1 MSKTLALVGNPNC
14 GKTTLFNELT
24 GSSQYVGNW
33 PGVTVEKKAGKLKG
47 HSDIEVMDLP
57 GVYSLSPYTLEE
69 VITRDYLLEER
80 PSVIVN
86 IVDASNLERN
96 LYLTTQILE
105 LGIPVVVALNMMD
118 IIRKNGD
125 EINIANL
132 AGELGCP
139 VYPIEAANGVGL
151 AEMLKEAISLAE
163 MKIKT
168 YSLPLFK
175 GNLNKTLKEIER
187 LFDDEIPEH
196 LRSWF
201 AVKLF
206 ERDEKVLVKHKMFHN
221 MRVKTEQIITQYE
234 DEVDDDAESII
245 TNARYEYISSIIN
258 RCITKKRKSHELS
271 TSDKID
277 RILTNRI
284 LALPIFFLIMW
295 FVYYVSIQT
304 LGDLSTGF
312 MEDTFAAISD
322 SLGGM
327 MEEAGVSA
335 TLQSL
340 ILDGIV
346 GGVGAVLGFV
356 PQIMILFFFL
366 SFLEDCGYMARVA
379 FIMDRIFRRFG
390 LSGKSFIPMLIGSGC
405 SVPGIMASRTIENE
419 QDRKMTIM
427 LTPFIPCSAKMPV
440 FVLFAAALFPEQSWV
455 GPSMYFWGIA
465 MVIFSGILLKKTSTF
480 GGKPAPFVMEL
491 PQYHMPTIKGVM
503 IHMWERA
510 RSFIVK
516 AGTIIFIASAMVWML
531 QTFNFSLEMVD
542 PEESMLASI
551 GTAIAP
557 IFAPMG
563 FGTWQAA
570 FAAISGFLAKEVVVS
585 TFAILAG
592 LGEAAEEDPNLIQ
605 VMQTMFTPASA
616 YAFMVFTLLAS
627 PCFAAIGAIRR
638 EMGSWKWTFA
648 ALAYQTGLAYIMATL
663 IYQIGSR
670 I

>member
-139 VYPIEAANGVGL
+139 VYPIEAANGVGI

-206 ERDEKVLVKHKMFHN
+206 ERDEKVLAKHKMFHN

-516 AGTIIFIASAMVWML
+516 AGTIIFIASALVWML
-531 QTFNFSLEMVD
+531 QTFNFSFEMVD

>member
-14 GKTTLFNELT
+14 GKTTVFNELT

-206 ERDEKVLVKHKMFHN
+206 ERDEKVLAKHKMFHN

>member
-139 VYPIEAANGVGL
+139 VYPIEAANGVGI

-175 GNLNKTLKEIER
+175 GNLNKTLKEIES

-206 ERDEKVLVKHKMFHN
+206 ERDEKVLAKHKMFHN
-221 MRVKTEQIITQYE
+221 MRVKTEQIIAQYE

>member
-1 MSKTLALVGNPNC
+1 MSRTLALVGNPNC

-24 GSSQYVGNW
+24 GSTQYVGNW

-47 HSDIEVMDLP
+47 FSDFEVMDLP

-69 VITRDYLLEER
+69 VITRDYLLDGR

-86 IVDASNLERN
+86 IVDATNLERN

-118 IIRKNGD
+118 VIRKNGD
-125 EINIANL
+125 EVNIDNL
-132 AGELGCP
+132 ARELGCP
-139 VYPIEAANGVGL
+139 VYPIEAVNGSGL
-151 AEMLKEAISLAE
+151 SEMLKEAVSLATT
-163 MKIKT
+163 KVRT
-168 YSLPLFK
+168 YSLPIFK
-175 GNLNKTLKEIER
+175 GNVGQALKGIEG
-187 LFDDEIPEH
+187 LLADEVPEY
-196 LRSWF
+196 LSRWF
-201 AVKLF
+201 AIKVF
-206 ERDEKVLVKHKMFHN
+206 ERDEKVLAKHKLLPN
-221 MRVKTEQIITQYE
+221 VRVKAEQITAQCE
-234 DEVDDDAESII
+234 DEADDDAESII

-258 RCITKKRKSHELS
+258 KCIKKKRQSHELS

-277 RILTNRI
+277 RVLTNRI
-284 LALPIFFLIMW
+284 LALPIFFLVMW
-295 FVYYVSIQT
+295 FVYYISIQT

-327 MEEAGVSA
+327 MEEAGVSGP
-335 TLQSL
+335 LQSL
-340 ILDGIV
+340 VLDGIV

-366 SFLEDCGYMARVA
+366 SFLEDCGYMSRVA

-440 FVLFAAALFPEQSWV
+440 FVLFAAALFPEESWV

-465 MVIFSGILLKKTSTF
+465 MVIFSGILLKKTAAF

-491 PQYHMPTIKGVM
+491 PQYRLPTIKGVM

-516 AGTIIFIASAMVWML
+516 AGTVIFVASALVWIL
-531 QTFNFSLEMVD
+531 QTFDFSLTMVE
-542 PEESMLASI
+542 PEESMLATI
-551 GTAIAP
+551 GMAIAP
-557 IFAPMG
+557 IFSPMG
-563 FGTWQAA
+563 FGNWQAA
-570 FAAISGFLAKEVVVS
+570 FAAVSGFLAKEVVVS
-585 TFAILAG
+585 TFAVLAG
-592 LGEAAEEDPNLIQ
+592 LGEVAEEDPNLVQ
-605 VMQTMFTPASA
+605 VIQTMFTPASA

-648 ALAYQTGLAYIMATL
+648 ALAYQTGLAYVMATL

>member
-139 VYPIEAANGVGL
+139 VYPIEAANGVGI

-206 ERDEKVLVKHKMFHN
+206 ERDEKVLAKHKMFHN

-516 AGTIIFIASAMVWML
+516 AGTIIFIASALVWML

>member
-175 GNLNKTLKEIER
+175 GNLNKTLKEIES

-206 ERDEKVLVKHKMFHN
+206 ERDEKVLAKHKMFHN

-304 LGDLSTGF
+304 LGDMSTGF

-322 SLGGM
+322 GLGGM
-327 MEEAGVSA
+327 MEDAGVSA

-491 PQYHMPTIKGVM
+491 PQYHMPTLKGVF

-516 AGTIIFIASAMVWML
+516 AGTVIFVASALVWLL

-585 TFAILAG
+585 TFAILGG
-592 LGEAAEEDPNLIQ
+592 LGEAAEGDPNLIQ
-605 VMQTMFTPASA
+605 VIQSMFTPASA

-648 ALAYQTGLAYIMATL
+648 ALAYQTGLAYVMATL

-670 I
+670 L

>member
-206 ERDEKVLVKHKMFHN
+206 ERDEKVLAKHKMFHN

-379 FIMDRIFRRFG
+379 FIMDRIFCRFG

-516 AGTIIFIASAMVWML
+516 AGTIIFIASALVWML

>member
-175 GNLNKTLKEIER
+175 GNLNKTLKEIES

-206 ERDEKVLVKHKMFHN
+206 ERDEKVLAKHKMFHN

>member
-175 GNLNKTLKEIER
+175 GNLNKTLKEIES

-206 ERDEKVLVKHKMFHN
+206 ERDEKVLAKHKMFHN

-516 AGTIIFIASAMVWML
+516 AGTIIFIASALVWML
-531 QTFNFSLEMVD
+531 QTFNFSFEMVD

-670 I
+670 L

>member
-139 VYPIEAANGVGL
+139 VYPIEAANGVGI

-206 ERDEKVLVKHKMFHN
+206 ERDEKVLAKHKMFHN

-480 GGKPAPFVMEL
+480 GGKTAPFVMEL

>member
-206 ERDEKVLVKHKMFHN
+206 ERDEKVLAKHKMFHN

>member
-139 VYPIEAANGVGL
+139 VYPIEAANGVGI

-175 GNLNKTLKEIER
+175 GNLNKTLKEIES
-187 LFDDEIPEH
+187 LFDDEIPVY

-201 AVKLF
+201 AVKIF
-206 ERDEKVLVKHKMFHN
+206 ERDEKVLAKHKMFHN
-221 MRVKTEQIITQYE
+221 MKVKTEQIITQYE

>member
-47 HSDIEVMDLP
+47 QSDIEVMDLP

-139 VYPIEAANGVGL
+139 VYPIEAANGVGI

-206 ERDEKVLVKHKMFHN
+206 ERDEKVLAKHKMFHN

-304 LGDLSTGF
+304 LGDMSTGF

-322 SLGGM
+322 GLGGM

>member
-175 GNLNKTLKEIER
+175 GNLNKTLKEIES

-196 LRSWF
+196 LRGWF
-201 AVKLF
+201 AIKIF
-206 ERDEKVLVKHKMFHN
+206 ERDEKVLAKHKMFHN
-221 MRVKTEQIITQYE
+221 MQVKTEQIITQYE

-245 TNARYEYISSIIN
+245 TNARYEYISSIIH
-258 RCITKKRKSHELS
+258 RCIRKKRQSHELS

-304 LGDLSTGF
+304 LGDMSTGF

-322 SLGGM
+322 GLGGM
-327 MEEAGVSA
+327 MEDAGVSA

-340 ILDGIV
+340 VLDGIV

-516 AGTIIFIASAMVWML
+516 AGTIIFIASALVWML
-531 QTFNFSLEMVD
+531 QTFNFSFEMVD

>member
-47 HSDIEVMDLP
+47 HNEIEVMDLP

-80 PSVIVN
+80 PSVIIN

-125 EINIANL
+125 EINIAKL

-139 VYPIEAANGVGL
+139 VYPIEAAHGIGL

-163 MKIKT
+163 VQVKT
-168 YSLPLFK
+168 YSLPIFK
-175 GNLNKTLKEIER
+175 GNLDKTLKEIET
-187 LFDDEIPEH
+187 LLGDEIPQY
-196 LRSWF
+196 LRGWF
-201 AVKLF
+201 AVKIF
-206 ERDEKVLVKHKMFHN
+206 ERDEKVLAKYKIFHN
-221 MRVKTEQIITQYE
+221 MRAKTEQIIAQYE
-234 DEVDDDAESII
+234 DEADDDSESII
-245 TNARYEYISSIIN
+245 TNARYEYISSMIHSCIN
-258 RCITKKRKSHELS
+258 KKRKSHELS

-312 MEDTFAAISD
+312 MEDAFASISNF
-322 SLGGM
+322 LGVVMGD
-327 MEEAGVSA
+327 AGVSEP
-335 TLQSL
+335 LQSL

-465 MVIFSGILLKKTSTF
+465 MVIFSGILLKKTSAF

-491 PQYHMPTIKGVM
+491 PQYHMPTMKGVM

-516 AGTIIFIASAMVWML
+516 AGTVIFVASALVWML

-563 FGTWQAA
+563 FGNWQAA

-592 LGEAAEEDPNLIQ
+592 LGEAAEKDPNLIQ
-605 VMQTMFTPASA
+605 VVQSMFTPASA

-648 ALAYQTGLAYIMATL
+648 ALAYQTGLAYVMATL

>member
-175 GNLNKTLKEIER
+175 GNLNKTLKEIES
-187 LFDDEIPEH
+187 LFDDEIPVY

-201 AVKLF
+201 AVKIF
-206 ERDEKVLVKHKMFHN
+206 ERDEKVLAKHKMFHN
-221 MRVKTEQIITQYE
+221 MKVKTEQIITQYE

-258 RCITKKRKSHELS
+258 RCITKKRQSHELS

-322 SLGGM
+322 GLGGM
-327 MEEAGVSA
+327 MEDAGVSA

-516 AGTIIFIASAMVWML
+516 AGTIIFIASALVWML
-531 QTFNFSLEMVD
+531 QTFNFSFEMVD
-542 PEESMLASI
+542 PEESMLATI

>member
-187 LFDDEIPEH
+187 LFDDEIPVY

-201 AVKLF
+201 AVKIF
-206 ERDEKVLVKHKMFHN
+206 ERDEKVLAKHKMFHN
-221 MRVKTEQIITQYE
+221 MKVKTEQIITQYE

>member
-24 GSSQYVGNW
+24 GSTQYVGNW
-33 PGVTVEKKAGKLKG
+33 PGVTVEKKGGKLKG
-47 HSDIEVMDLP
+47 HGDFEVMDLP

-69 VITRDYLLEER
+69 VITRDYLIDER

-86 IVDASNLERN
+86 IVDATNLERN

-118 IIRKNGD
+118 VIRKNGD
-125 EINIANL
+125 EINIDNL
-132 AGELGCP
+132 TRELGCP
-139 VYPIEAANGVGL
+139 VYPIEAVNGSGL
-151 AEMLKEAISLAE
+151 AEMLKEAVNLATT
-163 MKIKT
+163 KART
-168 YSLPLFK
+168 YSLPIFK
-175 GNLNKTLKEIER
+175 GNIDQALKGIETLVAGESPDYLTRWLAIK
-187 LFDDEIPEH
+187 
-196 LRSWF
+196 
-201 AVKLF
+201 VF
-206 ERDEKVLVKHKMFHN
+206 ERDEKVFAKHKLLPN
-221 MRVKTEQIITQYE
+221 VRVKAEKIIAQCE
-234 DEVDDDAESII
+234 DAADDDAESII
-245 TNARYEYISSIIN
+245 TNARYEYIGSIIHK
-258 RCITKKRKSHELS
+258 CIKKKRQPHELS

-277 RILTNRI
+277 KVLTNRI
-284 LALPIFFLIMW
+284 LALPIFFLVMW
-295 FVYYVSIQT
+295 AVYFVSIQT
-304 LGDLSTGF
+304 LGDMSIGW
-312 MEDTFAAISD
+312 MEDLFGAVGDAV
-322 SLGGM
+322 GGW
-327 MEEAGVSA
+327 MEEAGVSE
-335 TLQSL
+335 TLQGL
-340 ILDGIV
+340 VLDGII

-440 FVLFAAALFPEQSWV
+440 FVLFAAALFPEDSWV

-465 MVIFSGILLKKTSTF
+465 MVVISGILLKKTAAF

-491 PQYHMPTIKGVM
+491 PQYRMPTIKGVM

-516 AGTIIFIASAMVWML
+516 AGTIIFVASALVWFL
-531 QTFNFSLEMVD
+531 QTFDFSLEMVD
-542 PEESMLASI
+542 PEESMLAAI
-551 GTAIAP
+551 GMAVAP
-557 IFAPMG
+557 IFSPMG

-570 FAAISGFLAKEVVVS
+570 FAAVSGFLAKEVVVS

-592 LGEAAEEDPNLIQ
+592 LGEATEEDPNLIQ
-605 VMQTMFTPASA
+605 VVQTMFTPASA
-616 YAFMVFTLLAS
+616 YAFMIFTLLAS

-648 ALAYQTGLAYIMATL
+648 ALAYQTGLAYVMAVA

-670 I
+670 F

>member
-206 ERDEKVLVKHKMFHN
+206 ERDEKVLAKHKMFHN

-322 SLGGM
+322 GLGGM

>member
-206 ERDEKVLVKHKMFHN
+206 ERDEKVLAKHKMFHN
-221 MRVKTEQIITQYE
+221 IKVKTEQIITQYE

-516 AGTIIFIASAMVWML
+516 AGTIIFIASALVWML

>member
-139 VYPIEAANGVGL
+139 VYPIEAANGVGI

-175 GNLNKTLKEIER
+175 GNLNKTLKEIES
-187 LFDDEIPEH
+187 LFDDEIPQH

-206 ERDEKVLVKHKMFHN
+206 ERDEKVLAKHKMFHN

-322 SLGGM
+322 GLGGV

>member
-139 VYPIEAANGVGL
+139 VYPIEAANGVGI

-168 YSLPLFK
+168 YSLSLFK

-206 ERDEKVLVKHKMFHN
+206 ERDEKVLAKHKMFHN

>member
-139 VYPIEAANGVGL
+139 VYPIEAANGVGI

-206 ERDEKVLVKHKMFHN
+206 ERDEKVLAKHKMFHN

-322 SLGGM
+322 GLGGM

>member
-175 GNLNKTLKEIER
+175 GNLHKTLKEIES

-206 ERDEKVLVKHKMFHN
+206 ERDEKVLAKHKMFHN

-503 IHMWERA
+503 NHMWERA

>member
-206 ERDEKVLVKHKMFHN
+206 ERDEKVLAKHKMFHN

-405 SVPGIMASRTIENE
+405 LVPGIMASRTIENE

>member
-206 ERDEKVLVKHKMFHN
+206 ERDEKVLAKHKMFHN

-346 GGVGAVLGFV
+346 GGGGAVLGFV

-516 AGTIIFIASAMVWML
+516 AGTIIFIASALVWML

>member
-175 GNLNKTLKEIER
+175 GNLNKTLKEIES
-187 LFDDEIPEH
+187 LFDDEIPVY

-201 AVKLF
+201 AVKIF
-206 ERDEKVLVKHKMFHN
+206 ERDEKVLAKHKMFHN
-221 MRVKTEQIITQYE
+221 MKVKTEQIITQYE

-516 AGTIIFIASAMVWML
+516 AGTIIFIASALVWML

>member
-175 GNLNKTLKEIER
+175 GNLNKTLKEIES
-187 LFDDEIPEH
+187 LFDDEIPVY

-201 AVKLF
+201 AVKIF
-206 ERDEKVLVKHKMFHN
+206 ERDEKVLAKHKMFHN

>member
-57 GVYSLSPYTLEE
+57 GVYSLSPYTLED

-175 GNLNKTLKEIER
+175 GNLNKTLKEIES

-206 ERDEKVLVKHKMFHN
+206 ERDEKVLAKHKMFHN

-304 LGDLSTGF
+304 LGDMSTGF

-322 SLGGM
+322 GLGGM

-516 AGTIIFIASAMVWML
+516 AGTIIFIASALVWML

>member
-206 ERDEKVLVKHKMFHN
+206 ERDEKVLAKHKMFHN

-592 LGEAAEEDPNLIQ
+592 
-605 VMQTMFTPASA
+605 
-616 YAFMVFTLLAS
+616 
-627 PCFAAIGAIRR
+627 
-638 EMGSWKWTFA
+638 
-648 ALAYQTGLAYIMATL
+648 
-663 IYQIGSR
+663 
-670 I
+670 

>member
-139 VYPIEAANGVGL
+139 VYPIEAANGVGI

-206 ERDEKVLVKHKMFHN
+206 ERDEKVLAKHKMFHN

-304 LGDLSTGF
+304 LGDMSTGF

-322 SLGGM
+322 GLGGM

>member
-206 ERDEKVLVKHKMFHN
+206 ERDEKVLAKHKMFHN

-340 ILDGIV
+340 ILDGIF

-510 RSFIVK
+510 RSFIV
-516 AGTIIFIASAMVWML
+516 
-531 QTFNFSLEMVD
+531 
-542 PEESMLASI
+542 
-551 GTAIAP
+551 
-557 IFAPMG
+557 
-563 FGTWQAA
+563 
-570 FAAISGFLAKEVVVS
+570 
-585 TFAILAG
+585 
-592 LGEAAEEDPNLIQ
+592 
-605 VMQTMFTPASA
+605 
-616 YAFMVFTLLAS
+616 
-627 PCFAAIGAIRR
+627 
-638 EMGSWKWTFA
+638 
-648 ALAYQTGLAYIMATL
+648 
-663 IYQIGSR
+663 
-670 I
+670 

>member
-139 VYPIEAANGVGL
+139 VYPIEAANGVGI

-206 ERDEKVLVKHKMFHN
+206 ERDEKVLAKHKMFHN

>member
-175 GNLNKTLKEIER
+175 GNLNKTLKEIES

-206 ERDEKVLVKHKMFHN
+206 ERDEKVLAKHKMFHN

-304 LGDLSTGF
+304 LGDMSTGF

-322 SLGGM
+322 GLGGM

>member
-69 VITRDYLLEER
+69 VITRDYLLEEK
-80 PSVIVN
+80 PSVIIN

-132 AGELGCP
+132 AAELGCP
-139 VYPIEAANGVGL
+139 VYPIEAAHGIGL
-151 AEMLKEAISLAE
+151 AEMLQEAIKLTEVKVKSYSLA
-163 MKIKT
+163 I
-168 YSLPLFK
+168 FK
-175 GNLNKTLKEIER
+175 GNLGKTLKEIES
-187 LFDDEIPEH
+187 LLEEEIPEH
-196 LRSWF
+196 LRGWF

-206 ERDEKVLVKHKMFHN
+206 ERDEKVLAKYKMFHSI
-221 MRVKTEQIITQYE
+221 RVKTEQIITQYE
-234 DEVDDDAESII
+234 DEIDDDAESII

-277 RILTNRI
+277 RVLTNRI

-295 FVYYVSIQT
+295 VVYYVSIQT

-312 MEDTFAAISD
+312 MEDAFASISD

-327 MEEAGVSA
+327 MEDAGVSA
-335 TLQSL
+335 PLQSL

-465 MVIFSGILLKKTSTF
+465 MVIFSGILLKQTSTF

-491 PQYHMPTIKGVM
+491 PQYHMPTMKGVM

-516 AGTIIFIASAMVWML
+516 AGTIIFIASALVWML

-542 PEESMLASI
+542 PEESMLATI

-563 FGTWQAA
+563 FGNWQAA

-670 I
+670 L